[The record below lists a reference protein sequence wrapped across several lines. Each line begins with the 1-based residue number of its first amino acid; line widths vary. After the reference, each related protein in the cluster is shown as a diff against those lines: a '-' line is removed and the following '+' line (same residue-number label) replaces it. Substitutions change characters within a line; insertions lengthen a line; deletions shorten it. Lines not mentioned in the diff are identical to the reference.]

1 MSAPLILAL
10 PSKGRL
16 MEQCANMLAKAGL
29 VVAKS
34 GAARGYKGDIA
45 GLPGV
50 EVNFVSSSEIA
61 QLLKSG
67 AAHLGIT
74 GEDLLRETIA
84 DCDERITFLRPCGFG
99 QADVVVAVPA
109 AWIDVRHMSDLEEM
123 ALSYR
128 RVHGRRVRVATKYMN
143 LTRRFFSTRASP
155 ATASSRAWGRR
166 KARRPPSWPSS
177 SSTSPRQAPPCAPTA
192 SRCWTTG
199 SSSSRRPTSCPPTP
213 PPGPP
218 SCAAWRARWWRSWR
232 CDMGPTRMT
241 RCTVLSV
248 RLRPFQ
254 VRHPGAARKRGARA
268 GPGRDPDTAPLALG
282 CGGQ

>member
-16 MEQCANMLAKAGL
+16 MEQCANMLARAGL

-84 DCDERITFLRPCGFG
+84 DCEERITFLRPCGFG
-99 QADVVVAVPA
+99 PGELQSQVGLPFVRGSLAAYGSVPVPPA
-109 AWIDVRHMSDLEEM
+109 PGGGSP
-123 ALSYR
+123 S
-128 RVHGRRVRVATKYMN
+128 GP
-143 LTRRFFSTRASP
+143 LTRAY
-155 ATASSRAWGRR
+155 
-166 KARRPPSWPSS
+166 
-177 SSTSPRQAPPCAPTA
+177 PTG
-192 SRCWTTG
+192 TG
-199 SSSSRRPTSCPPTP
+199 
-213 PPGPP
+213 
-218 SCAAWRARWWRSWR
+218 
-232 CDMGPTRMT
+232 
-241 RCTVLSV
+241 
-248 RLRPFQ
+248 
-254 VRHPGAARKRGARA
+254 
-268 GPGRDPDTAPLALG
+268 
-282 CGGQ
+282 